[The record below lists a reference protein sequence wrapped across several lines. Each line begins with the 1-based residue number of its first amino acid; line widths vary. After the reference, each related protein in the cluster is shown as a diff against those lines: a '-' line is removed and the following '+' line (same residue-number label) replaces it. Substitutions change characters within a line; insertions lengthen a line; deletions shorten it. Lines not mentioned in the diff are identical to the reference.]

1 MYKFWMATI
10 QVVLAC
16 MLMSTRAQTQASQLD
31 SLYAIGEYSKAIGL
45 YQNQIPNTF
54 NERISLAKIYLAKQQ
69 NDKALNLYKLALNK
83 KQVLKHRFTYAQL
96 LLGQK
101 QYQLADSVL
110 TQLHIDYPKNAEFV
124 YQLGLSKKP
133 NNTTTLNQYFAKAIA
148 LDSTH
153 LRAYYELAYFY
164 TKIKSYKK
172 AQETCLKAL
181 KINSKHKKIIGL
193 LAQVLYNNKTYQQ
206 ALEYFKAFDKHY
218 DVPEF
223 MLKKM
228 AFSAWYL
235 QDLELA
241 IKYYNRLL
249 QIDPKSYRY
258 HQNIAK
264 VYNASGN
271 FKSAMRHAFSALRHK
286 DVSQA
291 KIYYELGLA
300 FLGTKQYKLAVST
313 FEKVIDETPN
323 YEVAYVKLARA
334 ADLWHQDKSKVLPYF
349 ERYETYFDEVEDAEY
364 KDFMLRRL
372 SDIRRKLH
380 FDSAK

>member
-1 MYKFWMATI
+1 MYKFWKTTI

-16 MLMSTRAQTQASQLD
+16 LLISFKAQSQASQLD

-45 YQNQIPNTF
+45 YQNQIPSTF

-69 NDKALNLYKLALNK
+69 NSKAINLYKLALNQ

-101 QYQLADSVL
+101 QYKVADSVL

-124 YQLGLSKKP
+124 YQLGLSKKQS
-133 NNTTTLNQYFAKAIA
+133 NTTNLDQYFAKAIA

-164 TKIKSYKK
+164 TNIKSYKK
-172 AQETCLKAL
+172 AQETCLNAL
-181 KINSKHKKIIGL
+181 KIDSKHKKILGL
-193 LAQVLYNNKTYQQ
+193 LAQVLYNDHAYKL
-206 ALEYFKAFDKHY
+206 ALTYFKAFDKHY
-218 DVPEF
+218 GVPEF

-241 IKYYNRLL
+241 INYYNRLL
-249 QIDPKSYRY
+249 QLEPKSYRY

-271 FKSAMRHAFSALRHK
+271 FKSGMRHAFSALRNK

-291 KIYYELGLA
+291 KIYYELGVA

-313 FEKVIDETPN
+313 FEKVIDETPS
-323 YEVAYVKLARA
+323 YELAYVKLARA
-334 ADLWHQDKSKVLPYF
+334 ADLLYQDKSKVLPYF
-349 ERYETYFDEVEDAEY
+349 ERYETYFDEVEDADY